1 VSAHAKT
8 TAEAPGLR
16 GARTKIGST
25 LGCRFEEAAVAKKKT
40 KKRLAKAI
48 RKAERRRQEAAR
60 RPPLGPG
67 SAPGYRDMPPPWD
80 TTWDDDDDGGAGVR
94 EPRHPFPVHPAGA
107 VALEPPRPQY
117 LDLVG

>member
-1 VSAHAKT
+1 M
-8 TAEAPGLR
+8 
-16 GARTKIGST
+16 
-25 LGCRFEEAAVAKKKT
+25 AKKKT

-48 RKAERRRQEAAR
+48 RKAEKRRQEAAR

-80 TTWDDDDDGGAGVR
+80 TMWDDDDDGGAGVR

-107 VALEPPRPQY
+107 IALDPPQPQY